1 MNACRFA
8 SVASR
13 LALALVG
20 CLVTGQA
27 QTGCKPND
35 PAGYFEG
42 TATSQQAGKLD
53 VSLSLRCDN
62 ENYAGELGT
71 PVGTYTV
78 KEGHFEAGQLHLNLE
93 SGADSVTIEA
103 AFDAGVLRGKFASAG
118 DTGPVELHR
127 TGDAKNPTAAAEV
140 LSLSKQQWHQDLD
153 FLARELPKRHAN
165 AFHFISREGFETEV
179 AQLSGKLDHLN
190 SDEIYVGM
198 DRIANSIGDGHTYL
212 RIPTDDAKFPI
223 DFQRF
228 GDEYRVVATAPG
240 NEKALGARVIRIQD
254 TPIADAHE
262 LLLALTPADETQ
274 VLRDSRVRGYL
285 TLGIVLH
292 GMEIIPDRSV
302 THYTLADD
310 NGRDFVIDVH
320 AVPPGGSSKLNWI
333 SVVKEPPLFRQKPD
347 DDVWYTYLPDSRTVY
362 CSFRGYKDLG
372 KQSKGLFDLIKQQN
386 PDKLVIDMRLNG
398 GGDYNVGLK
407 HLVHPTRDL
416 PDINRKG
423 HLFVLVGPSTFS
435 AAMSNSAHFRY
446 QTNAILVGQQIG
458 EKPNSYQEAREMKLP
473 NSHWTVRYSVKFYK
487 FVETGENIIRPDQEI
502 IPTWDDYRYGR
513 DPVLEWVLNYGAH
526 NGTSHP

>member
-1 MNACRFA
+1 MLRA
-8 SVASR
+8 VR
-13 LALALVG
+13 L
-20 CLVTGQA
+20 
-27 QTGCKPND
+27 
-35 PAGYFEG
+35 
-42 TATSQQAGKLD
+42 
-53 VSLSLRCDN
+53 
-62 ENYAGELGT
+62 
-71 PVGTYTV
+71 
-78 KEGHFEAGQLHLNLE
+78 
-93 SGADSVTIEA
+93 I
-103 AFDAGVLRGKFASAG
+103 GVLLTLAASGCAQSEG
-118 DTGPVELHR
+118 
-127 TGDAKNPTAAAEV
+127 
-140 LSLSKQQWHQDLD
+140 LSLSHEQWHQDLA

-165 AFHFISREGFETEV
+165 AFHFISRERFEAEV
-179 AQLSGKLDHLN
+179 DQLNGKLDRLN

-198 DRIANSIGDGHTYL
+198 NRIVNLIGDGHTYI
-212 RIPTDDAKFPI
+212 RVPTDNARFPI
-223 DFQRF
+223 DLQRF
-228 GDEYRVVATAPG
+228 GEDYRVIATTSQY
-240 NEKALGARVIRIQD
+240 EKALGTRLTKIQD
-254 TPIADAHE
+254 TPIAGARE
-262 LLLALTPADETQ
+262 AILTLTPFDETQ
-274 VLRDSRVRGYL
+274 VLRDSRITDFL

-292 GMEIIPDRSV
+292 GTGIIPDRNV
-302 THYTLADD
+302 ARYVFAED

-347 DDVWYTYLPDSRTVY
+347 DDFWYTYLPDSRTVY

-407 HLVHPTRDL
+407 HLVHPIRDL
-416 PDINRKG
+416 PDTNRKG

-473 NSHWTVRYSVKFYK
+473 NSHWTVRYSVKFYT